1 MNEVFNKLEEEKR
14 LRIINSGLEVFSKL
28 GYKKAST
35 ELIAHKAGIS
45 KGLLFYYFRNKITYF
60 TYLFEYAKDLIS
72 KSINIEL
79 CKSSTDF
86 FEILEYITEEKCKLL
101 KRNPHIL
108 NFVVMA
114 YCSNDE
120 KILDM
125 ISNTLDS
132 QVNVYEYFINV
143 DKSKFKDDLDIG
155 DILEMISLMLDGYL
169 QSKLKSNENIDIDEV
184 MNKYKKWT
192 LILKHAVYK

>member
-1 MNEVFNKLEEEKR
+1 
-14 LRIINSGLEVFSKL
+14 
-28 GYKKAST
+28 
-35 ELIAHKAGIS
+35 
-45 KGLLFYYFRNKITYF
+45 
-60 TYLFEYAKDLIS
+60 
-72 KSINIEL
+72 
-79 CKSSTDF
+79 
-86 FEILEYITEEKCKLL
+86 
-101 KRNPHIL
+101 
-108 NFVVMA
+108 MA

-169 QSKLKSNENIDIDEV
+169 QSKLKSHENIDIDEV

-192 LILKHAVYK
+192 LILKQAVYK